1 MSAVCRTFME
11 NLPLPSPFESPAFAE
26 PPLPAS
32 IRVVLVDDQP
42 FVLRMLQF
50 FLENA
55 KDMEVVG
62 CAEAGETALEFVAQF
77 QPDIALID
85 VEMPDMDG
93 LTLTQTIVEQYP
105 NTKVLVLSSY
115 SDEEYI
121 HKALMAGARGY
132 LLKGTLAEDIMHAI
146 RYVQKGY
153 LQLGPGLYE
162 KLEKGA
168 LPLVSPPPE
177 PAPLTTPIAP
187 ESSVE
192 EVSLATQLEEQIEW
206 DWSPDLNDQLNTLP
220 KVWTRGLLYFVALFS
235 AIALPW
241 AFLAKV
247 DETGV
252 ARGRIEPKGATQRI
266 DAPASGMVSVV
277 HVKEGQIVQ
286 QGQILLEL
294 ETDELRT
301 DLQQAQGK
309 LEGQI
314 NQLNQLELLKNQVL
328 GSLSV
333 QSQQTQAQIFEK
345 ESQVSQAR
353 QTLTSGKSSFPIQ
366 GAEKQAQ
373 VDQALAKFNAA
384 QKDLIRTEN
393 LYRKDV
399 DEIQRYRQ
407 LAKVGGAA
415 VIEVTRAERT
425 AEESRRLRDQAE
437 AEVQQAQQRLVEQ
450 QASHQR
456 LSQKLQTEQQLAALQ
471 LEEQQGGQVSLSKT
485 GELAI
490 LKNQERLRE
499 LNGQIVALKTQVNQ
513 SRNQVKVLNLQLRKR
528 SVRSPVTGTIF
539 ELPVTK
545 NKAFLQ
551 AGQTIAQIA
560 PQDVPLIVKAQIP
573 SANSGFLK
581 VGQPVKLKFDA
592 YPFQDY
598 GTQSGRVQWISP
610 NSTLRTIGNA
620 QMEVFNLEVIMDQ
633 PYLQA
638 SSKRIM
644 LSPGQSVSAEVIVRQ
659 RRIIDFL
666 LDPFRK
672 LQGDGLKL

>member
-1 MSAVCRTFME
+1 ME
-11 NLPLPSPFESPAFAE
+11 NLPLPSPFESSAFAE

-32 IRVVLVDDQP
+32 IQVLLVDDQP

-50 FLENA
+50 FLDNA

-62 CAEAGETALEFVAQF
+62 CAEAGKTALELVAQF

-121 HKALMAGARGY
+121 HKALIAGARGY
-132 LLKGTLAEDIMHAI
+132 LMKGTLAEDIMHAI

-162 KLEKGA
+162 KLENGA
-168 LPLVSPPPE
+168 MPLVSAPPE

-187 ESSVE
+187 ESSVDK
-192 EVSLATQLEEQIEW
+192 VSLATQLEEQIEW
-206 DWSPDLNDQLNTLP
+206 DWSPDLTDQLNTLP

-252 ARGRIEPKGATQRI
+252 ARGRIEPRGATQRI

-294 ETDELRT
+294 ETDELQT

-309 LEGQI
+309 LGGQI

-328 GSLSV
+328 GSLGV
-333 QSQQTQAQIFEK
+333 QAQQTQAQIFEK
-345 ESQVSQAR
+345 ESQVNQAR
-353 QTLTSGKSSFPIQ
+353 QTLASGESSLPIQ
-366 GAEKQAQ
+366 AAEKQAQ
-373 VDQALAKFNAA
+373 VDQASAKFNAA

-450 QASHQR
+450 QASYQR

-485 GELAI
+485 GELAL

-539 ELPVTK
+539 ELPITK

-560 PQDVPLIVKAQIP
+560 PQNVPLIVKAQIP

-610 NSTLRTIGNA
+610 NSTLKTIGNA
-620 QMEVFNLEVIMDQ
+620 QIEVFNLEVIMDQ
-633 PYLQA
+633 PYLQT